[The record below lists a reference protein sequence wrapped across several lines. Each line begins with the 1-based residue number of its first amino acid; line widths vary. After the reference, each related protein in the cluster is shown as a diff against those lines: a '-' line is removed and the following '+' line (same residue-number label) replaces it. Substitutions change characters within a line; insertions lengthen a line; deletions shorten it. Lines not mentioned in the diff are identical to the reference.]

1 MNIIWQYLDKRNGA
15 INALQDYNSMQ
26 HIIDHTDEEIAN
38 VSDRMTSLGSPSFSD
53 TPRSGSNPQG
63 NENRIIAAIDEID
76 VLRERFRQAVEY
88 MDWFQPAW
96 EQLTEDERYVLES
109 FYSDVNC
116 YGSNAAYYI
125 ASYFGIEQSSA
136 YKRKNRALDHLTVLL
151 FGKS

>member
-88 MDWFQPAW
+88 MEWFQPAW
-96 EQLTEDERYVLES
+96 QALTEDERIVLSE
-109 FYSDVNC
+109 FYWKEDDNQTEALYNLC
-116 YGSNAAYYI
+116 DR
-125 ASYFGIEQSSA
+125 FGIERTSV
-136 YKRKNRALDHLTVLL
+136 YKKKNRALAKLALLL
-151 FGKS
+151 FGK